1 MLNTQKLLYILPDV
15 AYVAELLPGKK
26 PHSFSIQS
34 FRQIN
39 GEYLDENT
47 FIAENVIKLLSKL
60 EDDNYHLVLPDSL
73 FTNTIVTVKET
84 EDKKIEAFINE
95 NLLPQLEINRETHQ
109 IAISKL
115 TTLKGES
122 RVQLSALEQSLLAPL
137 RVGSGKTKNKI
148 VAVSPLS
155 WTLKSVVSLEPSIT
169 ILQMGKNLFSALHYI
184 GVDQAF
190 ETIVDDVEA
199 IAETIKTLKGSE
211 PNIQTVYLVTNAVVE
226 EKLKD
231 LLSDTIPLQ
240 QLNLLK
246 EDDAKV
252 PSYVK
257 YCIEAG
263 QKTISISDYPVPK
276 FTLGKSTSED
286 ESIQVEKLTE
296 DKKPLEIEAADE
308 LPTLPEP
315 NLPTISA
322 TVEDQQENDSMPA
335 TKPKSTSENETLI
348 ESKPEVVEES
358 KSDAAPIV
366 MDNASSIDSD
376 TSTPST
382 GDVDLSQFAV
392 HTTDDVVTPV
402 VSEEKPTV
410 VSATKPI
417 KNQSGVGSMIKMIVI
432 TLVVFIA
439 TVAVG
444 VGIGFGLLTLS
455 KSKTPVTPTPTE
467 VTEVA
472 PTATPEPTPVASPSA
487 VLNPEDVSLLVV
499 NATTKAGYASTI
511 KDMLTKAKF
520 GSITAS
526 NAKGEYATAENN
538 LVLMAE
544 ENPALLQQLE
554 KATNL
559 GLAFAEGYSTEDAKG
574 TYDAVI
580 VLTK

>member
-95 NLLPQLEINRETHQ
+95 NLLPQLEINRDTHQ

-286 ESIQVEKLTE
+286 ESIHDEKLTE
-296 DKKPLEIEAADE
+296 AEKPLEIEAADA

-322 TVEDQQENDSMPA
+322 TVENQKENESMPA
-335 TKPKSTSENETLI
+335 TKPKSTSENETTI
-348 ESKPEVVEES
+348 ESKPEAVEVS

-376 TSTPST
+376 TSTSST

-472 PTATPEPTPVASPSA
+472 PTATPQPTPVASPSA
-487 VLNPEDVSLLVV
+487 VLNPEDASLLVV

-520 GSITAS
+520 GSITTG

>member
-15 AYVAELLPGKK
+15 AYVAELLPSKK

-109 IAISKL
+109 ITISKL

-169 ILQMGKNLFSALHYI
+169 ILQMGKSLFSALHYI

-487 VLNPEDVSLLVV
+487 VLNPEDASLLVV